1 MTVSDDADHLRPIET
16 AIDDEGLF
24 YARDNDDEALRITFK
39 SEGDRYFVVGY
50 RDDPNFVMIGSGWAL
65 PSDITLGEAGA
76 AANALNVRKK
86 FVKTAIWEEERDAL
100 FTVELCVDDSE
111 EIHPHFGRLL
121 DALRDTAIEFFG
133 SLREDGLDDV

>member
-1 MTVSDDADHLRPIET
+1 VNDADHLLPIES
-16 AIDDEGLF
+16 AIDDEGLLF
-24 YARDNDDEALRITFK
+24 TRDNDDEALRITFK

-65 PSDITLGEAGA
+65 PSDVELDEARA

-100 FTVELCVDDSE
+100 FTVELCVESSA

-121 DALRDTAIEFFG
+121 DALRDTALEFFNE
-133 SLREDGLDDV
+133 LREEGA